1 MNRHILKI
9 SSTLL
14 SFSQRLIN
22 RITYRLPTNYQQL
35 ANVQFKKISIPTPK
49 KVNVNSKGERVSKSQ
64 NFRRRTNPKMHYI
77 VNILF
82 GLSCIGRMGNNPHTL
97 DDARGLLARQ
107 WWGASEQVVLVC
119 KITSRLA
126 FAALLL
132 NSVAPNEKDTSGT
145 QGTIRITN

>member
-9 SSTLL
+9 SSALL

-77 VNILF
+77 VNIADGKQSAYPGCQRSSRSPVVRSIRASSA
-82 GLSCIGRMGNNPHTL
+82 GLQDHFAT
-97 DDARGLLARQ
+97 
-107 WWGASEQVVLVC
+107 
-119 KITSRLA
+119 RLCG
-126 FAALLL
+126 F
-132 NSVAPNEKDTSGT
+132 VT
-145 QGTIRITN
+145 QFCHPQ

>member
-1 MNRHILKI
+1 MLPPKIYGQVGSSSRKNKDDESIIFLFHLVIVINRHILKI
-9 SSTLL
+9 SSALL
-14 SFSQRLIN
+14 SFGQRLIN

-97 DDARGLLARQ
+97 DARGLLARQ
-107 WWGASEQVVLVC
+107 W
-119 KITSRLA
+119 
-126 FAALLL
+126 
-132 NSVAPNEKDTSGT
+132 
-145 QGTIRITN
+145 